1 MLGDTAMLRIAD
13 RVRDDLVGA
22 GPLAP
27 LLADPEVTDVLVN
40 GARVWVDRGSGL
52 HQVAV
57 PLGSVEDVRRLAQRL
72 IASAGRRLDD
82 GSPYA
87 DARLP
92 DGTRLHAVL
101 PPVATDGPY
110 LSLRTFRHRPF
121 TLDELVR
128 QGTVPRPVA
137 PLLAAVVA
145 ARLAYLVT
153 GGTGS
158 GKTTLLNTLLGMVPA
173 TERIVL
179 VEDAAEL
186 RPGHPHVVGLQARTA
201 NVEGTGVV
209 SLADLVRQ
217 ALRMRP
223 DRLVVG
229 ECRGAEV
236 VDLLAAL
243 NTGHDG
249 GAGTLHANTP
259 SDVPARLEALGMLGG
274 LPRAALHAQVAAA
287 LQVLFQVRR
296 SDRGRVL
303 ESVCLLLPE
312 GPERMV
318 TVVPAWV
325 RGTRARARRPCPRG
339 AAAGAWG
346 GGAAD
351 PQRALARIGGSGM
364 TGETM
369 LVAALLLVAA
379 ALVAWPVRSIGPAD
393 VACWRRDGGPA
404 VPIRMTPWCSG
415 SGNSVA
421 RRTGRPTALAPPR
434 PRVVRPASAFESATT
449 AGADGRRTALGWPDR
464 DVTRSPRLAGSG
476 GGGSTRPAGADAP
489 AGPSGSPTP
498 GRHRPPGGGPHQLDA
513 ERRPGASAA
522 TATIGVE
529 RRGRGRSGRR
539 SGAGDHRRARRPG
552 RRLSGRRVRRGGG
565 RRVRDRRLPRPRAHR
580 PDRQTAGYACRRCA
594 SRDRRRA
601 CCRWSVCSAAV
612 SGAVVGGPV
621 AAVAMAGYGTLAVRA
636 VLRWRVNR
644 TRRAGPTTRAGP
656 ALRPRGGPPGRPARP
671 ARARRHG
678 RRR

>member
-1 MLGDTAMLRIAD
+1 MTGRPEDGTLAARVRQRIAAATTPVTPAAIVSAVRAEPNAAVLGDSAVLRIAD

-40 GARVWVDRGSGL
+40 GTRVWVDRGSGL
-52 HQVAV
+52 QQVAV
-57 PLGSVEDVRRLAQRL
+57 PVGSVEDVRRLAQRL

-101 PPVATDGPY
+101 PPVATEGPY

-201 NVEGTGVV
+201 NVEGSGVV
-209 SLADLVRQ
+209 GLGDLVRQ

-229 ECRGAEV
+229 ECRGGEV
-236 VDLLAAL
+236 VDLLGAL

-274 LPRAALHAQVAAA
+274 LPRAALHAQVTAA

-296 SDRGRVL
+296 GDRGRVL

-312 GPERMV
+312 GPERLV

-325 RGTRARARRPCPRG
+325 RGSGLGLAARALG
-339 AAAGAWG
+339 
-346 GGAAD
+346 
-351 PQRALARIGGSGM
+351 
-364 TGETM
+364 
-369 LVAALLLVAA
+369 ALLRERGV
-379 ALVAWPVRSIGPAD
+379 
-393 VACWRRDGGPA
+393 A
-404 VPIRMTPWCSG
+404 VPPILSEPWPG
-415 SGNSVA
+415 S
-421 RRTGRPTALAPPR
+421 
-434 PRVVRPASAFESATT
+434 
-449 AGADGRRTALGWPDR
+449 
-464 DVTRSPRLAGSG
+464 
-476 GGGSTRPAGADAP
+476 
-489 AGPSGSPTP
+489 
-498 GRHRPPGGGPHQLDA
+498 
-513 ERRPGASAA
+513 
-522 TATIGVE
+522 
-529 RRGRGRSGRR
+529 
-539 SGAGDHRRARRPG
+539 
-552 RRLSGRRVRRGGG
+552 
-565 RRVRDRRLPRPRAHR
+565 
-580 PDRQTAGYACRRCA
+580 
-594 SRDRRRA
+594 
-601 CCRWSVCSAAV
+601 
-612 SGAVVGGPV
+612 
-621 AAVAMAGYGTLAVRA
+621 
-636 VLRWRVNR
+636 
-644 TRRAGPTTRAGP
+644 AGP
-656 ALRPRGGPPGRPARP
+656 A
-671 ARARRHG
+671 
-678 RRR
+678 

>member
-1 MLGDTAMLRIAD
+1 MTGRPEDSGIAARVRQRIASATTPVTPAAIVSAVRAEPTAAVLGDTAVLRIAD
-13 RVRDDLVGA
+13 RVHDDLVGA

-40 GARVWVDRGSGL
+40 GTRVWVDRGSGL
-52 HQVAV
+52 QQVAV
-57 PLGSVEDVRRLAQRL
+57 PVGSVEDVRRLAQRM
-72 IASAGRRLDD
+72 ISSAGRRLDD

-101 PPVATDGPY
+101 PPVATEGPY

-201 NVEGTGVV
+201 NVEGSGVV
-209 SLADLVRQ
+209 SLGDLVRQ

-229 ECRGAEV
+229 ECRGGEV

-296 SDRGRVL
+296 GDQGRVL

-312 GPERMV
+312 GPDRLV

-325 RGTRARARRPCPRG
+325 RGGGLGLAARALG
-339 AAAGAWG
+339 A
-346 GGAAD
+346 
-351 PQRALARIGGSGM
+351 L
-364 TGETM
+364 
-369 LVAALLLVAA
+369 
-379 ALVAWPVRSIGPAD
+379 
-393 VACWRRDGGPA
+393 
-404 VPIRMTPWCSG
+404 
-415 SGNSVA
+415 
-421 RRTGRPTALAPPR
+421 
-434 PRVVRPASAFESATT
+434 
-449 AGADGRRTALGWPDR
+449 
-464 DVTRSPRLAGSG
+464 
-476 GGGSTRPAGADAP
+476 
-489 AGPSGSPTP
+489 
-498 GRHRPPGGGPHQLDA
+498 
-513 ERRPGASAA
+513 
-522 TATIGVE
+522 
-529 RRGRGRSGRR
+529 
-539 SGAGDHRRARRPG
+539 
-552 RRLSGRRVRRGGG
+552 
-565 RRVRDRRLPRPRAHR
+565 
-580 PDRQTAGYACRRCA
+580 
-594 SRDRRRA
+594 
-601 CCRWSVCSAAV
+601 
-612 SGAVVGGPV
+612 
-621 AAVAMAGYGTLAVRA
+621 
-636 VLRWRVNR
+636 
-644 TRRAGPTTRAGP
+644 
-656 ALRPRGGPPGRPARP
+656 LRPRGVAVPPILSEPWPGSAGPA
-671 ARARRHG
+671 
-678 RRR
+678 